1 MDKSRIIEALE
12 YHEVP
17 ETDRE
22 DIEII
27 VRALENCFYPT
38 MCDGKTWPKIEM
50 KYCLDLYD
58 EWYRWEFNLTQSISW
73 RWIKTTIEEVGDMQW
88 GDHEQLADK
97 LLELDEIAKKI
108 RVLNTD
114 DLQRWENMIDK
125 VDDMIE
131 LEYLETSNAQDTL
144 KELSQEI
151 MSVRM

>member
-58 EWYRWEFNLTQSISW
+58 EWYRWEFNIVNKVMD
-73 RWIKTTIEEVGDMQW
+73 RWTKMTIENVCDMQRS
-88 GDHEQLADK
+88 DHEELADK
-97 LLELDEIAKKI
+97 LLDLDAFARSI
-108 RVLNTD
+108 RVLSVD

-131 LEYLETSNAQDTL
+131 LEYLENDDAQNTL
-144 KELSQEI
+144 KKLSQEI